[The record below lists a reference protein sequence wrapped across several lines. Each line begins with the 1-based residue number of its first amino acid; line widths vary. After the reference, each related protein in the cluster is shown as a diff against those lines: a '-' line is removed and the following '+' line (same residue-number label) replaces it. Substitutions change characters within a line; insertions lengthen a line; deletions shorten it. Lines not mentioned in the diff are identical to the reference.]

1 MGKSPTPSSAII
13 TGIGII
19 GFGLLYFFTGIFT
32 YKSGF
37 SYRVVTENENPIRF
51 NFALFVTFVI
61 GAACLLWG
69 LVKTK
74 R

>member
-19 GFGLLYFFTGIFT
+19 GFGVLYFFTGIFT
-32 YKSGF
+32 YRTGF
-37 SYRVVTENENPIRF
+37 SNRVLTQTENPIRF
-51 NFALFVTFVI
+51 GFALFVTFAI
-61 GAACLLWG
+61 GAACLIWG
-69 LVKTK
+69 LVKIK